1 MENKKSKNTWLWVL
15 AVVLTFTIVIY
26 QRATG
31 PTYPTKGEVQLGTEE
46 IGYKLLRS
54 HNTGMDAPV
63 EIEVEDETVTGKL
76 TYKRYKSYDD
86 WTTVDMER
94 VGGKLQAKLPYQ
106 PPAGKIEYK
115 ISLYKDG
122 QEFILT
128 EEPVVIRFKGVV
140 PAPVLVPH
148 IFFMFISMLFG
159 MRAGLEAIFK
169 GHDGRF
175 FVGVTLITLFV
186 GGLILGPV
194 VQKFAFGAY
203 WTGWPIGHDLTDNKT
218 AFTFIFWLIAWFV
231 LRKNPANRVWP
242 IVATIMM
249 LAVYVIPHSVMGP
262 EIDHTKTETPVEQTT
277 AE

>member
-1 MENKKSKNTWLWVL
+1 
-15 AVVLTFTIVIY
+15 
-26 QRATG
+26 
-31 PTYPTKGEVQLGTEE
+31 
-46 IGYKLLRS
+46 
-54 HNTGMDAPV
+54 
-63 EIEVEDETVTGKL
+63 
-76 TYKRYKSYDD
+76 
-86 WTTVDMER
+86 
-94 VGGKLQAKLPYQ
+94 
-106 PPAGKIEYK
+106 
-115 ISLYKDG
+115 
-122 QEFILT
+122 
-128 EEPVVIRFKGVV
+128 
-140 PAPVLVPH
+140 
-148 IFFMFISMLFG
+148 
-159 MRAGLEAIFK
+159 K

-249 LAVYVIPHSVMGP
+249 LAVYVIPHSVMGS